1 MALRY
6 PLHYKVQGMVF
17 TSLQRRHASSMARL
31 KCTAPVHVFSLR
43 NFYFVCKQTKPPQTE
58 WSLCSIFFQS
68 FNFELF
74 HSWPFR
80 IIQGRNLCIIY
91 CIRFVDLLY
100 HHLIMLNLIFLR
112 KFLKFESTGGSI
124 FDWQCVRRKNHD
136 QSLSWS
142 TYGFCQELK
151 SIM

>member
-17 TSLQRRHASSMARL
+17 TSLQRRHASSMASSVLHRYTYL
-31 KCTAPVHVFSLR
+31 VYAIFISYV
-43 NFYFVCKQTKPPQTE
+43 NKP
-58 WSLCSIFFQS
+58 SVCSIFF
-68 FNFELF
+68 NPYFELF

-91 CIRFVDLLY
+91 CIQFVDLLY